1 MFQFQPL
8 SSSCLQIADMS
19 VWHEVISQGKTTTN
33 GDEQASSAGLLAGN
47 VYSFGALLLE
57 IISGKLPTPYPA
69 HARSLQV
76 RVSSVTTTK
85 LSMEWNTVMFLTTRR
100 RHTKW

>member
-1 MFQFQPL
+1 
-8 SSSCLQIADMS
+8 MS

-69 HARSLQV
+69 HERSLQMT
-76 RVSSVTTTK
+76 SVT
-85 LSMEWNTVMFLTTRR
+85 SYRRNTVMFLTTRR
-100 RHTKW
+100 RTPNGDVMFLLLLLLLLLPRLWWSA